1 MQDWTENWVEFE
13 RRGEIISLA
22 SECLYL
28 VIKEKK
34 KKNPVNVYLYNIVF
48 KSAAFGYLANLTKV
62 LHPIPKSSLHYYM
75 YKSLSCIIYW
85 LS

>member
-34 KKNPVNVYLYNIVF
+34 KKKPSECLLV
-48 KSAAFGYLANLTKV
+48 
-62 LHPIPKSSLHYYM
+62 
-75 YKSLSCIIYW
+75 
-85 LS
+85 